1 MKSWRPSVTN
11 FFQQFV
17 HKCCF
22 AVVLSLFLYGC
33 GCQSDPELG
42 YAKGQSAFDNA
53 DYKTAAENFAAVVE
67 QDPGNIDALVMLA
80 RSECALGNY
89 DAAASAVEKAAETN
103 GGDVDIIELSAQIA
117 FYRKDYKQ
125 ATKAYHRLAG
135 NLELSPAVRSVGW
148 AGLGAIDFFMIDKQQ
163 PSSTL
168 IHEARVKFL
177 QAIFLDNKNATAHY
191 HLALLNRDS
200 FHYLDKARDEFSAYL
215 YLEDVVDERVNRVK
229 NEILPSLKD
238 EIKKSAESA
247 NDDVDLRGCAA
258 MLKKGKTYYDRK
270 QYKEAVDAYSRALK
284 CNPNS
289 YQAALD
295 LARSYVS
302 VNRSRYD
309 KEHALKAYQKACKIR
324 PSAIKLHLDAGNLAM
339 RIEKWAVA
347 VELYS
352 RALSASPT
360 SVEAV
365 KGLVAALE
373 KQGDSQAAS
382 VYRGYLRTLTKK

>member
-1 MKSWRPSVTN
+1 MTN

-17 HKCCF
+17 HKSCF
-22 AVVLSLFLYGC
+22 AVALSLILCGC
-33 GCQSDPELG
+33 GCQSDPEMS

-53 DYKTAAENFAAVVE
+53 DYKTAAENFASVIE
-67 QDPGNIDALVMLA
+67 QEPGNIDALVMLA

-89 DAAASAVEKAAETN
+89 DAAASAIEKAAETN
-103 GGDVDIIELSAQIA
+103 GGDVDIIELTAQIA
-117 FYRKDYKQ
+117 FYRKDYNQ
-125 ATKAYHRLAG
+125 ATKAYHRLAL
-135 NLELSPAVRSVGW
+135 NFELAPEVRSIGW

-177 QAIFLDNKNATAHY
+177 QALVLDNKNAAAHY

-200 FHYLDKARDEFSAYL
+200 FHYFDKARDEFSAYL
-215 YLEDVVDERVNRVK
+215 YLEDVADERVDRVK

-238 EIKKSAESA
+238 EIRKYAESA
-247 NDDVDLRGCAA
+247 SDDVDLRGCAA

-295 LARSYVS
+295 LARSYVA

-309 KEHALKAYQKACKIR
+309 KDQALKAYQTACKIR
-324 PSAIKLHLDAGNLAM
+324 PSAIKIHLEAGELAM
-339 RIEKWAVA
+339 RIGKWAVA

-352 RALSASPT
+352 RALAASPT
-360 SVEAV
+360 SIEAV
-365 KGLVAALE
+365 KGLASALD

>member
-1 MKSWRPSVTN
+1 MTN
-11 FFQQFV
+11 FFQRFV
-17 HKCCF
+17 LKYCF
-22 AVVLSLFLYGC
+22 AVVLSLFLAGC

-42 YAKGQSAFDNA
+42 YAKGLNAFENA
-53 DYKTAAENFAAVVE
+53 DYKTAAENFASVVGQE
-67 QDPGNIDALVMLA
+67 PGNVDALVMLA

-89 DAAASAVEKAAETN
+89 DAAASAIEKASETN
-103 GGDVDIIELSAQIA
+103 GGDVDIIELTAQIA
-117 FYRKDYKQ
+117 FYRKNYKD
-125 ATKAYHRLAG
+125 ATRAYHRLAL
-135 NLELSPAVRSVGW
+135 NPEFTPEVRSIGW

-177 QAIFLDNKNATAHY
+177 QAISLDNKNAVAHY

-215 YLEDVVDERVNRVK
+215 YLEDVADERVNRVK
-229 NEILPSLKD
+229 SEVLPALKD
-238 EIKKSAESA
+238 EIKRYSESSD
-247 NDDVDLRGCAA
+247 DDVDLRGCAA
-258 MLKKGKTYYDRK
+258 MLKKGKTYFDRK
-270 QYKEAVDAYSRALK
+270 KYKEAIDAYTRALK

-295 LARSYVS
+295 LARSYVCI
-302 VNRSRYD
+302 NRSRYD
-309 KEHALKAYQKACKIR
+309 ADQALKAYQTACKIR
-324 PSAIKLHLDAGNLAM
+324 PSAIKLHIEAGALAM
-339 RIEKWAVA
+339 SIRKWAVA

-352 RALSASPT
+352 RALAANPT

-365 KGLVAALE
+365 KGLVSALD
-373 KQGDSQAAS
+373 KQGDSKAAS